1 MQYSTIAIFIVVH
14 TIHYFLQLFRIFRL
28 LGTPNEAIWP
38 GVTHLQDFN
47 SSFPNWDAPT
57 EFANILPDLKVI
69 FVEHVFIKI
78 IIKRGNPIFII
89 NPNYIENILLGKWFS
104 V

>member
-69 FVEHVFIKI
+69 FVEHVFIKMNRYEEI
-78 IIKRGNPIFII
+78 QFLSSILITLKIF
-89 NPNYIENILLGKWFS
+89 Y
-104 V
+104 

>member
-1 MQYSTIAIFIVVH
+1 MQYSIIAIFIVLH
-14 TIHYFLQLFRIFRL
+14 KIHCLLQLFRIFRL

-69 FVEHVFIKI
+69 LVEHVFIKMNI
-78 IIKRGNPIFII
+78 IRFLSSILITLKIF
-89 NPNYIENILLGKWFS
+89 Y
-104 V
+104 